1 MSYNSTGLDTV
12 KIDWIQDFMKPLS
25 IDIFQLQEHFKST
38 KSVET
43 FFRKQFL
50 KSDSYVIPAY
60 REKFQDNGRAK
71 GGLAQLVSK
80 QCDIKK
86 ERIKTSSWRIQ
97 AQILHI
103 NDYRLI
109 WFNCYLPTDPKTI
122 QYNDV
127 ELISVLNEVE
137 KILDE
142 NIFDDCI
149 LGGDFNFDKRRNTGF
164 VNEVSTFLDKIGLLS
179 VWEKFPTDFTHL
191 HSSYRLEKL
200 IYT

>member
-1 MSYNSTGLDTV
+1 
-12 KIDWIQDFMKPLS
+12 MKTLS

-50 KSDSYVIPAY
+50 KSDIYVIPAY

-103 NDYRLI
+103 ND
-109 WFNCYLPTDPKTI
+109 
-122 QYNDV
+122 
-127 ELISVLNEVE
+127 
-137 KILDE
+137 
-142 NIFDDCI
+142 
-149 LGGDFNFDKRRNTGF
+149 
-164 VNEVSTFLDKIGLLS
+164 
-179 VWEKFPTDFTHL
+179 
-191 HSSYRLEKL
+191 
-200 IYT
+200 